1 VRTAALPLRRVL
13 TGLRRVHSGH
23 VGDYVAWLF
32 VGIAGFTALI
42 GVPLI

>member
-1 VRTAALPLRRVL
+1 VL

-32 VGIAGFTALI
+32 VGVAAFTALI
-42 GVPLI
+42 GVPLM